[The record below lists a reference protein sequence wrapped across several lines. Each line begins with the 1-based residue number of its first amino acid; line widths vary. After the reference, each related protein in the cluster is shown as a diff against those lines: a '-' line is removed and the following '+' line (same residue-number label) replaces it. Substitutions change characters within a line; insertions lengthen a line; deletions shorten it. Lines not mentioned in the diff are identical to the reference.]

1 MRINVLMISVL
12 FFMSTLATAQ
22 DSHVTDA
29 SKTKLIT
36 FTSGFESGILQFAKV
51 ESQGVSMSTIPRFT
65 YFFNTAVDA
74 NMKLGNHLNIF
85 TGLAIKNLGLIIRE
99 NDTPR
104 KHRVY
109 TLGAPLGVKV

>member
-1 MRINVLMISVL
+1 
-12 FFMSTLATAQ
+12 MSTLATAQ

-85 TGLAIKNLGLIIRE
+85 TGCYIFDVARFNFKGDLNRWRKPRE
-99 NDTPR
+99 N
-104 KHRVY
+104 
-109 TLGAPLGVKV
+109 